1 MFFLDLGNGDSAATS
16 LATAT
21 STVESA
27 PQAINSTPTKSS
39 SLRLRVMGL
48 MGKSPSATPGSAS
61 QRLEPAVSVNMTELR
76 GSPLGEDPF
85 SGNFLYL

>member
-1 MFFLDLGNGDSAATS
+1 
-16 LATAT
+16 
-21 STVESA
+21 
-27 PQAINSTPTKSS
+27 
-39 SLRLRVMGL
+39 

-85 SGNFLYL
+85 SGNCYLNFLSNFCLQGAKRLPQNSGHCGQVVVVYRSFLK